1 MGGIYNMLIVLE
13 RKKLYEEIWNIKMK
27 DLAKS
32 YGISEVSLRKYC
44 RQLNVPFP
52 QSGYWTKVRNG
63 SNPKRIALPNFDGD
77 NKIVIQ
83 RYEYNKKT
91 TYNKDDRLKHM
102 EEDEKNKVL
111 EFCNNIKVPE
121 KLYKPHSLLKEIKF
135 YSDNRDMLRDGRAKN
150 IDLKVSNELRS
161 RAIRLM
167 NTILKNLEALGF
179 QIKSK
184 DKDTRVCIG
193 KEEVKIGLKEKLV
206 RVEHIKTDKDSY
218 WSPAYDY
225 KYSGELTLFIDD
237 YEAPRKN
244 WRDLSNKK
252 LEEMIGD
259 FIITVIDTAEIIRVK
274 KEKRAREDEVR
285 RQQEIEK
292 RKLKKRQEYDMKKI
306 DELKVCAENYI
317 LSVKMEEY
325 IRELEKGITN
335 IIDNEKRDKICSY
348 IEWAREKIEW
358 LNPINQ
364 KHDELLGK
372 KYNDNLYDVKFQ
384 DSDDEC
390 WW

>member
-1 MGGIYNMLIVLE
+1 MLIVLE
-13 RKKLYEEIWNIKMK
+13 REKLYEEIWNIKMK

-52 QSGYWTKVRNG
+52 QSGYWTKVKNG
-63 SNPKRIALPNFDGD
+63 SNPKRTALPNFDGD

-83 RYEYNKKT
+83 RYEYNKKP
-91 TYNKDDRLKHM
+91 TYNKDDRLKHL
-102 EEDEKNKVL
+102 EEEEKNKIL
-111 EFCNNIKVPE
+111 EFCNNIKVSE
-121 KLYKPHSLLKEIKF
+121 RLYKPHQLIKEIKF
-135 YSDNRDMLRDGRAKN
+135 YSDDRDVGRDGRAKN
-150 IDLKVSNELRS
+150 IDFKVSNELRS

-184 DKDTRVCIG
+184 DKDTKVCIG
-193 KEEVKIGLKEKLV
+193 KEEVKIGLKEKLA

-244 WRDLSNKK
+244 WRDLSNRK

-274 KEKRAREDEVR
+274 KEKRAREDEIR
-285 RQQEIEK
+285 KQQEIEK

-306 DELKVCAENYI
+306 DELKVCSENYI
-317 LSVKMEEY
+317 LSIKMEEY
-325 IRELEKGITN
+325 ISALEKGITN
-335 IIDNEKRDKICSY
+335 ITDNEKRDKICSY
-348 IEWAREKIEW
+348 IKWARDKKDW
-358 LNPINQ
+358 LNPIKQ
-364 KHDELLGK
+364 KQDELLGK

-384 DSDDEC
+384 DDEDDC

>member
-13 RKKLYEEIWNIKMK
+13 REKLYEEIWNIKMK

-32 YGISEVSLRKYC
+32 YGISEASLRKYC

-63 SNPKRIALPNFDGD
+63 SNPKRIALPNFYGD

-121 KLYKPHSLLKEIKF
+121 KLYKPHLLLKEIKF

-179 QIKSK
+179 HIKSK
-184 DKDTRVCIG
+184 DKDTRICIG

-237 YEAPRKN
+237 YEAPRKK

-274 KEKRAREDEVR
+274 KEERAREDEVR

-335 IIDNEKRDKICSY
+335 IIDNEKRDNVCSY

>member
-121 KLYKPHSLLKEIKF
+121 KLYKPHPLLKEIKF

-184 DKDTRVCIG
+184 HKDTRVCIG

-244 WRDLSNKK
+244 WRGLSNKK